1 MTKNSKLISSLKTR
15 YKKMTGKQLS
25 LFDDW
30 QLPPPEIPKANT
42 MKEMKNHNI
51 SILLSALA
59 ANIISEQDRLKLIAT
74 LKKEYPDSV
83 AIAETF
89 GNPKFTRDFNL
100 AKLEKTL
107 SLKVESS
114 DNRVFYE
121 GKIIGTT
128 KILYKSPLPGELQA
142 RMATESAIE
151 RFLEYLQKLH
161 KITVLDESD
170 AHIFVFIPGA
180 ESLPDFKKFWEKF
193 LTDVAFSDYGNTK
206 HNLPGLVQTFIA
218 MLNSVTLAG
227 RGFSTLDVPIL
238 TREQSNVLAA
248 WYLAVVR
255 DVEKRQTDRQKQ
267 IGNLEKNLVN
277 NNLNDKERRSK
288 ESDLKQKNEMQL
300 KEAKKYNEYFQKS
313 FGKKLEE
320 QNTVWQEIE
329 NIEIK
334 LAESNLRKTEQN
346 KLYREL
352 EKLKGKILLSR
363 ESVRQKIHLFEK
375 AKSNPFELV
384 KLDKK
389 ENPDKFKKIDGI
401 AKNFTKTATDQI
413 NSTRGD
419 IFSQCILEM
428 YRLLDYW
435 ELEKYRQK
443 ESLPQPLLTEKPNDK
458 LGRSPGDDSKEFCYS
473 CGIKLDPKTARWQVL
488 RFMFERPSQR
498 RQSSSG
504 EGRPFICASCS
515 ALAFASPLKVTDES
529 IMLKLESIEKDE
541 NKKPSEISRQKV
553 KNYLRMLTNKQL
565 HLSAGKYLVLASDQT
580 NNRDFASKK
589 LGQVQYAL
597 AKVSSI
603 FPREV
608 LGDFEF
614 SLITQGS
621 KSVGLA
627 NRHLILIKGLM
638 EGYGQ
643 SIIIEGK
650 EINMTLGDAV
660 RYVEKDLPIMA
671 EYTLAKVAKFIGSNE
686 RRELEKTR
694 KEYYEIMRQEQP
706 SKKAKNYQDVARLTD
721 LNYAL
726 ASSLEG
732 MARKTIKRED
742 VEREVGNLIE
752 KIKEY
757 YQIMRQEQPS
767 KAKKYKDVA
776 GLTGLTCAL
785 ASSLESTARK
795 TMKPE
800 DVKREVSKLIEKVD
814 DAVAFCYY
822 ATLGD
827 EKKTNVQGRLYSNPD
842 NYFIYEKANELLKNM
857 GVSRQEEVNEEK
869 QKFITIYSDDILNA
883 YAYLA
888 ENGYNQDKDW
898 KELTYQLKLSLYTRF
913 PELVRKLKSTGEK

>member
-1 MTKNSKLISSLKTR
+1 
-15 YKKMTGKQLS
+15 MTGKQLS

-114 DNRVFYE
+114 DNRIFYE

-161 KITVLDESD
+161 KIIVLDESD
-170 AHIFVFIPGA
+170 SHVFVFIPGA
-180 ESLPDFKKFWEKF
+180 ESLPGFNKLWEKF
-193 LTDVAFSDYGNTK
+193 LTDIAFSDYGNTK

-255 DVEKRQTDRQKQ
+255 EVEKRQTKRQEQIENLEKE
-267 IGNLEKNLVN
+267 IGNLEKDLAN
-277 NNLNDKERRSK
+277 NNLNDKERKSQENDLK
-288 ESDLKQKNEMQL
+288 QKKGILKQKNEMQL

-401 AKNFTKTATDQI
+401 AKNFTKT
-413 NSTRGD
+413 
-419 IFSQCILEM
+419 
-428 YRLLDYW
+428 
-435 ELEKYRQK
+435 
-443 ESLPQPLLTEKPNDK
+443 
-458 LGRSPGDDSKEFCYS
+458 
-473 CGIKLDPKTARWQVL
+473 
-488 RFMFERPSQR
+488 
-498 RQSSSG
+498 
-504 EGRPFICASCS
+504 
-515 ALAFASPLKVTDES
+515 
-529 IMLKLESIEKDE
+529 
-541 NKKPSEISRQKV
+541 
-553 KNYLRMLTNKQL
+553 
-565 HLSAGKYLVLASDQT
+565 
-580 NNRDFASKK
+580 
-589 LGQVQYAL
+589 
-597 AKVSSI
+597 
-603 FPREV
+603 
-608 LGDFEF
+608 
-614 SLITQGS
+614 
-621 KSVGLA
+621 
-627 NRHLILIKGLM
+627 
-638 EGYGQ
+638 
-643 SIIIEGK
+643 
-650 EINMTLGDAV
+650 
-660 RYVEKDLPIMA
+660 
-671 EYTLAKVAKFIGSNE
+671 
-686 RRELEKTR
+686 
-694 KEYYEIMRQEQP
+694 
-706 SKKAKNYQDVARLTD
+706 
-721 LNYAL
+721 
-726 ASSLEG
+726 
-732 MARKTIKRED
+732 
-742 VEREVGNLIE
+742 
-752 KIKEY
+752 
-757 YQIMRQEQPS
+757 
-767 KAKKYKDVA
+767 
-776 GLTGLTCAL
+776 
-785 ASSLESTARK
+785 
-795 TMKPE
+795 
-800 DVKREVSKLIEKVD
+800 KLIQLVGIS
-814 DAVAFCYY
+814 F
-822 ATLGD
+822 L
-827 EKKTNVQGRLYSNPD
+827 NVY
-842 NYFIYEKANELLKNM
+842 
-857 GVSRQEEVNEEK
+857 
-869 QKFITIYSDDILNA
+869 
-883 YAYLA
+883 
-888 ENGYNQDKDW
+888 W
-898 KELTYQLKLSLYTRF
+898 KCIVY
-913 PELVRKLKSTGEK
+913 

>member
-1 MTKNSKLISSLKTR
+1 
-15 YKKMTGKQLS
+15 MTGKQLS

-30 QLPPPEIPKANT
+30 QPPPPEIPKANT
-42 MKEMKNHNI
+42 LKEMNKHNI

-59 ANIISEQDRLKLIAT
+59 ANIISEKNRLQLIAT
-74 LKKEYPDSV
+74 IKKEYPDSV
-83 AIAETF
+83 AIAQTF
-89 GNPKFTRDFNL
+89 GNPKFTREFNL
-100 AKLEKTL
+100 AKPEKTL

-142 RMATESAIE
+142 GMATESAIE

-161 KITVLDESD
+161 KIIVLDESD
-170 AHIFVFIPGA
+170 AHVFVFIPGA
-180 ESLPDFKKFWEKF
+180 ESLPDFNKLWEKF
-193 LTDVAFSDYGNTK
+193 LTDIAFSDYGNTK

-238 TREQSNVLAA
+238 TREQSYVLAA

-255 DVEKRQTDRQKQ
+255 EVEKRQTKRQEQIENIEKE
-267 IGNLEKNLVN
+267 IGNLEKDLAN
-277 NNLNDKERRSK
+277 NNLNDKDRKSQENDLK
-288 ESDLKQKNEMQL
+288 QKKGILKQKNEMQV
-300 KEAKKYNEYFQKS
+300 KEAKKYNEYFHKS

-320 QNTVWQEIE
+320 QNTIWQEIE

-334 LAESNLRKTEQN
+334 LAEQNLRKTEQN

-363 ESVRQKIHLFEK
+363 ESVRQKINLFEK
-375 AKSNPFELV
+375 SKSNPFELV

-419 IFSQCILEM
+419 IFAQCILEM

-435 ELEKYRQK
+435 ELEKYRPK
-443 ESLPQPLLTEKPNDK
+443 ESLPQPLLTEKPNLS

-488 RFMFERPSQR
+488 RFIFERPSQR
-498 RQSSSG
+498 RQSASG

-529 IMLKLESIEKDE
+529 IMLKLESIEKDDDR
-541 NKKPSEISRQKV
+541 KPSEISRQKV

-580 NNRDFASKK
+580 NNRDFASQK

-597 AKVSSI
+597 VKVASI

-694 KEYYEIMRQEQP
+694 KEYYEIMRQEQ
-706 SKKAKNYQDVARLTD
+706 Q
-721 LNYAL
+721 
-726 ASSLEG
+726 
-732 MARKTIKRED
+732 
-742 VEREVGNLIE
+742 
-752 KIKEY
+752 
-757 YQIMRQEQPS
+757 S
-767 KAKKYKDVA
+767 KAKKYRDIA
-776 GLTGLTCAL
+776 GLTGLTYAL

-814 DAVAFCYY
+814 DAVSFCYY

-827 EKKTNVQGRLYSNPD
+827 EKKTNVQGRLYSNSD
-842 NYFIYEKANELLKNM
+842 NYFIYEQANKLLTEMKI
-857 GVSRQEEVNEEK
+857 SREEKVNEEK

-888 ENGYNQDKDW
+888 ENGYDQDKDW

-913 PELVRKLKSTGEK
+913 PELVRKLKPTGEK

>member
-1 MTKNSKLISSLKTR
+1 
-15 YKKMTGKQLS
+15 MTGKQLS
-25 LFDDW
+25 LFDNW
-30 QLPPPEIPKANT
+30 QPPPPEIPKENT
-42 MKEMKNHNI
+42 LQEMKDHHI
-51 SILLSALA
+51 SILVSALA
-59 ANIISEQDRLKLIAT
+59 ANIISEEEIRLQLIAT
-74 LKKEYPDSV
+74 IKKKYPDSV
-83 AIAETF
+83 AIAQTF
-89 GNPKFTRDFNL
+89 DSPKFTREFNL
-100 AKLEKTL
+100 AKLEKPL
-107 SLKVESS
+107 SLAVKSS
-114 DNRVFYE
+114 GDKIFYAD
-121 GKIIGTT
+121 KIIGTT

-161 KITVLDESD
+161 QIIVLDESD
-170 AHIFVFIPGA
+170 RHVFVFIPGA
-180 ESLPDFKKFWEKF
+180 ENLPNFNKLWEKF
-193 LTDVAFSDYGNTK
+193 LEDVAFSDYGNTK

-255 DVEKRQTDRQKQ
+255 EVEKRQEVRQKQ
-267 IGNLEKNLVN
+267 IENLEKELVK
-277 NNLNDKERRSK
+277 NNLNDKERKSK
-288 ESDLKQKNEMQL
+288 ESDLKQKKEMQL
-300 KEAKKYNEYFQKS
+300 KEAKKYNESFQKS

-320 QNTVWQEIE
+320 QNTFWQEIE
-329 NIEIK
+329 DIEIK
-334 LAESNLRKTEQN
+334 LAESNLKKTEQN
-346 KLYREL
+346 KLYKQL
-352 EKLKGKILLSR
+352 EKFQDKILLSR
-363 ESVRQKIHLFEK
+363 ESVRQKIRLFEQ
-375 AKSNPFELV
+375 ANANPFELV

-389 ENPDKFKKIDGI
+389 ENPDKFKKIDSI

-419 IFSQCILEM
+419 IFAQCILEM

-443 ESLPQPLLTEKPNDK
+443 ESLPQPLLTEKPNFS
-458 LGRSPGDDSKEFCYS
+458 LGRSPGDDNKEFCYS

-529 IMLKLESIEKDE
+529 IMLKLENIEKDD
-541 NKKPSEISRQKV
+541 NRKPSEISRQKV
-553 KNYLRMLTNKQL
+553 KDYLRMLTNKQL

-597 AKVSSI
+597 AKISSI

-638 EGYGQ
+638 EGYSQ

-694 KEYYEIMRQEQP
+694 KEYYEIMNQEES
-706 SKKAKNYQDVARLTD
+706 SKKAKKD
-721 LNYAL
+721 
-726 ASSLEG
+726 
-732 MARKTIKRED
+732 K
-742 VEREVGNLIE
+742 
-752 KIKEY
+752 
-757 YQIMRQEQPS
+757 S
-767 KAKKYKDVA
+767 KAEKYKDIA
-776 GLTGLTCAL
+776 GLTGLTYAL

-795 TMKPE
+795 TMKRE
-800 DVKREVSKLIEKVD
+800 DVEREVSKLIEKVD

-827 EKKTNVQGRLYSNPD
+827 EKKTNVQGRLYSNSD
-842 NYFIYEKANELLKNM
+842 NYFIYEQANELLKNM
-857 GVSRQEEVNEEK
+857 GVSRKEEVNEET

-888 ENGYNQDKDW
+888 ENGYDQDKNW

>member
-1 MTKNSKLISSLKTR
+1 
-15 YKKMTGKQLS
+15 MTGKQLS

-83 AIAETF
+83 AIAQTF
-89 GNPKFTRDFNL
+89 GNPKFTREFNL

-107 SLKVESS
+107 SLEVESS
-114 DNRVFYE
+114 DNRVLYE

-151 RFLEYLQKLH
+151 RFLEYLQKLY
-161 KITVLDESD
+161 KTIVLDESD
-170 AHIFVFIPGA
+170 SHVFVFIPGA
-180 ESLPDFKKFWEKF
+180 ESLPNFNRLWEQF
-193 LTDVAFSDYGNTK
+193 LRDVAFSDYGNTK

-238 TREQSNVLAA
+238 TREQSYVLAA

-255 DVEKRQTDRQKQ
+255 EVEKRQTKRQEQIENLEKE
-267 IGNLEKNLVN
+267 IGNLEKDLAN
-277 NNLNDKERRSK
+277 NNLNDKERKSQENDLK
-288 ESDLKQKNEMQL
+288 QKKGILKQKNEMQL

-334 LAESNLRKTEQN
+334 LAEQNLRKTEEN

-363 ESVRQKIHLFEK
+363 DSVRQKIHLFEK

-435 ELEKYRQK
+435 KLEKYRQK
-443 ESLPQPLLTEKPNDK
+443 KSLPQPLLTEKPNFS

-473 CGIKLDPKTARWQVL
+473 CGIKLNPKTARWQVL

-498 RQSSSG
+498 RQSASG
-504 EGRPFICASCS
+504 EGRPFICAS
-515 ALAFASPLKVTDES
+515 
-529 IMLKLESIEKDE
+529 
-541 NKKPSEISRQKV
+541 
-553 KNYLRMLTNKQL
+553 
-565 HLSAGKYLVLASDQT
+565 
-580 NNRDFASKK
+580 
-589 LGQVQYAL
+589 
-597 AKVSSI
+597 
-603 FPREV
+603 
-608 LGDFEF
+608 
-614 SLITQGS
+614 
-621 KSVGLA
+621 
-627 NRHLILIKGLM
+627 
-638 EGYGQ
+638 
-643 SIIIEGK
+643 
-650 EINMTLGDAV
+650 
-660 RYVEKDLPIMA
+660 
-671 EYTLAKVAKFIGSNE
+671 
-686 RRELEKTR
+686 
-694 KEYYEIMRQEQP
+694 
-706 SKKAKNYQDVARLTD
+706 
-721 LNYAL
+721 
-726 ASSLEG
+726 
-732 MARKTIKRED
+732 
-742 VEREVGNLIE
+742 
-752 KIKEY
+752 
-757 YQIMRQEQPS
+757 
-767 KAKKYKDVA
+767 
-776 GLTGLTCAL
+776 
-785 ASSLESTARK
+785 
-795 TMKPE
+795 
-800 DVKREVSKLIEKVD
+800 
-814 DAVAFCYY
+814 
-822 ATLGD
+822 
-827 EKKTNVQGRLYSNPD
+827 
-842 NYFIYEKANELLKNM
+842 
-857 GVSRQEEVNEEK
+857 
-869 QKFITIYSDDILNA
+869 
-883 YAYLA
+883 
-888 ENGYNQDKDW
+888 
-898 KELTYQLKLSLYTRF
+898 
-913 PELVRKLKSTGEK
+913 